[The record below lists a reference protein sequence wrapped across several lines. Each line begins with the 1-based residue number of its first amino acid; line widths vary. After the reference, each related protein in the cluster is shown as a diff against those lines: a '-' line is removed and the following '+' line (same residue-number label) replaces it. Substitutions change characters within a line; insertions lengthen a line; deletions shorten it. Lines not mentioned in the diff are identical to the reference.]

1 MVGPTERD
9 LTTAK
14 VRYEVGI
21 SRFGE
26 LARAQMIGDERGM
39 LKLLFDPDTLRLLG
53 VHVMGES
60 ATEIIHIG
68 QAVLAMGGT
77 IDYFRDTVFNYP
89 TLAEAYKV
97 AALNGMN
104 KVA

>member
-1 MVGPTERD
+1 
-9 LTTAK
+9 

-39 LKLLFDPDTLRLLG
+39 LKLLFDPDTLKLLG

-68 QAVLAMGGT
+68 QASVGDGRNDRLFPRHGLQLSDVGRGVQGGGAE
-77 IDYFRDTVFNYP
+77 RD
-89 TLAEAYKV
+89 E
-97 AALNGMN
+97 
-104 KVA
+104 